1 MRRDTV
7 SLIAFPSVAIALAAI
22 TSSVSA
28 DLGVANVAVGLAA
41 LTTIAGVLAW
51 PAGVA
56 TSISAALALNYFHT
70 SPKHS
75 LRIGSTSDIV
85 MVVLLGVIGLTVS
98 VTTALRTRRHVLRFE
113 HDARRRSIDELV
125 RMLEDRTPAV
135 TVWHAAVDACDH
147 ALRLTEVRLEP
158 ARNVADGRPVVAR
171 PMRDAPDRL
180 DDRAEVVLPETGA
193 ILNFVDPRVAYRLS
207 ITPRRGVG
215 SLTVGRSS
223 IFRLADGIETALL
236 GASNIEGLGTAD

>member
-98 VTTALRTRRHVLRFE
+98 VATALRTRRHVLRFE
-113 HDARRRSIDELV
+113 HDARAALDRRTRANARGSNPSGHRVTRRRRRLRSRATSHRGAPRTSQKRGGRSARRRPTDARRS
-125 RMLEDRTPAV
+125 RS
-135 TVWHAAVDACDH
+135 
-147 ALRLTEVRLEP
+147 
-158 ARNVADGRPVVAR
+158 
-171 PMRDAPDRL
+171 
-180 DDRAEVVLPETGA
+180 
-193 ILNFVDPRVAYRLS
+193 PR
-207 ITPRRGVG
+207 
-215 SLTVGRSS
+215 
-223 IFRLADGIETALL
+223 
-236 GASNIEGLGTAD
+236 

>member
-70 SPKHS
+70 SPKH
-75 LRIGSTSDIV
+75 
-85 MVVLLGVIGLTVS
+85 
-98 VTTALRTRRHVLRFE
+98 
-113 HDARRRSIDELV
+113 
-125 RMLEDRTPAV
+125 
-135 TVWHAAVDACDH
+135 
-147 ALRLTEVRLEP
+147 
-158 ARNVADGRPVVAR
+158 
-171 PMRDAPDRL
+171 
-180 DDRAEVVLPETGA
+180 
-193 ILNFVDPRVAYRLS
+193 
-207 ITPRRGVG
+207 
-215 SLTVGRSS
+215 
-223 IFRLADGIETALL
+223 
-236 GASNIEGLGTAD
+236 